1 MTNESSSSSSEQPES
16 TMSSSS
22 PSKPS
27 SLLLL
32 SEYENALHDRIKE
45 LKDMMHPAHNPIY
58 NESLS
63 IEIETLQ
70 WVLSQVYRQQ
80 QQIQP
85 TEEQQKRAQSSSSSL
100 SSSSS
105 SSSALSRLQYVIE
118 YRIKK
123 VKEKISK
130 SYLMED
136 TDRIWIQVETL
147 EWALRYTFRLL
158 RE

>member
-1 MTNESSSSSSEQPES
+1 MMANELSSQPES
-16 TMSSSS
+16 TMSSTT
-22 PSKPS
+22 PLKPS
-27 SLLLL
+27 SLLL

-70 WVLSQVYRQQ
+70 WVLSQVSQQ

-100 SSSSS
+100 SSSS

>member
-1 MTNESSSSSSEQPES
+1 MANELSSQPES
-16 TMSSSS
+16 TMSSTT

-27 SLLLL
+27 SSLLL
-32 SEYENALHDRIKE
+32 SEYENILHDRIKE
-45 LKDMMHPAHNPIY
+45 LKGMMHPAHNPIY

-70 WVLSQVYRQQ
+70 WVLYQVS
-80 QQIQP
+80 QQIQL
-85 TEEQQKRAQSSSSSL
+85 TEEQQKRAQSSSSS
-100 SSSSS
+100 S
-105 SSSALSRLQYVIE
+105 SSSAWSRLQYVIE

-147 EWALRYTFRLL
+147 EWARFLLL
-158 RE
+158 RIIQ

>member
-1 MTNESSSSSSEQPES
+1 MANELSSQPES
-16 TMSSSS
+16 TMSSTTL
-22 PSKPS
+22 SKPS

-80 QQIQP
+80 QIQP

-105 SSSALSRLQYVIE
+105 SSSALSRLQYVI
-118 YRIKK
+118 
-123 VKEKISK
+123 
-130 SYLMED
+130 
-136 TDRIWIQVETL
+136 
-147 EWALRYTFRLL
+147 
-158 RE
+158 

>member
-1 MTNESSSSSSEQPES
+1 MMANELSSQPES
-16 TMSSSS
+16 TMSSTT
-22 PSKPS
+22 PLKPS
-27 SLLLL
+27 SLLL
-32 SEYENALHDRIKE
+32 SEYENILHDRIKE
-45 LKDMMHPAHNPIY
+45 LKGMMHPAHNPIY

-70 WVLSQVYRQQ
+70 WVLYQVSQ
-80 QQIQP
+80 QQIQL
-85 TEEQQKRAQSSSSSL
+85 TEEQQKRAQSS

>member
-1 MTNESSSSSSEQPES
+1 MTNESSSSEQPES

-22 PSKPS
+22 PSKPTS
-27 SLLLL
+27 LLLLL

-70 WVLSQVYRQQ
+70 WVLSQVYRQ

-130 SYLMED
+130 SYLLED
-136 TDRIWIQVETL
+136 TDRIWTQVETL

>member
-1 MTNESSSSSSEQPES
+1 MTNETSSSSEQPES

-22 PSKPS
+22 SPSKPTS
-27 SLLLL
+27 LLLLL

-105 SSSALSRLQYVIE
+105 SSALSRLQYVIE